1 MSAVVNIAIIN
12 RLLLYPGIVFRDME
26 IATPNS
32 SFSLSTTHYLLLSS
46 FYLLPTT
53 YYLLSTTYLYFA
65 IWKSR
70 LPTQAS
76 HYQLLS
82 SYYLL
87 PTTYYLLLST
97 YYLLPTT
104 YFFHKRHRYRSNCA
118 AKTFKSNQ
126 HFMISFYFNKFT
138 HHPF

>member
-76 HYQLLS
+76 HSQ
-82 SYYLL
+82 L
-87 PTTYYLLLST
+87 PTTF
-97 YYLLPTT
+97 YLLPTT
-104 YFFHKRHRYRSNCA
+104 YFFHKRQRHRSNCA
-118 AKTFKSNQ
+118 AKTFQSNQ

>member
-1 MSAVVNIAIIN
+1 MSAVVNITIIY

-76 HYQLLS
+76 HSQLPTTF
-82 SYYLL
+82 YLL
-87 PTTYYLLLST
+87 PTTDST

-104 YFFHKRHRYRSNCA
+104 HYLLPTFSTNDNGTVVTAQPKRSSR
-118 AKTFKSNQ
+118 
-126 HFMISFYFNKFT
+126 IST
-138 HHPF
+138 L